1 MDPKQ
6 HQQLQQQQ
14 QQQCYASGTNGEILV
29 SSSTSTANTQKSKA
43 QLNSGNYIN
52 VVPMAVVNSG
62 VQFHPRNRK
71 YPPPQLSNAADYQ

>member
-6 HQQLQQQQ
+6 QQQYCAAPDMMVQ
-14 QQQCYASGTNGEILV
+14 SASTGP
-29 SSSTSTANTQKSKA
+29 KSKA

-62 VQFHPRNRK
+62 VQYHHRSRK
-71 YPPPQLSNAADYQ
+71 YPPPQMTSDYQ

>member
-6 HQQLQQQQ
+6 QQQY
-14 QQQCYASGTNGEILV
+14 CAPTDMMAPS
-29 SSSTSTANTQKSKA
+29 AAAAPKSKA

-62 VQFHPRNRK
+62 VQYHHRSRK
-71 YPPPQLSNAADYQ
+71 YPPPQMTSDYQ

>member
-6 HQQLQQQQ
+6 QQQY
-14 QQQCYASGTNGEILV
+14 CAPSDMMVTG
-29 SSSTSTANTQKSKA
+29 AAAAPKSKA

-62 VQFHPRNRK
+62 VQYHHRSRK
-71 YPPPQLSNAADYQ
+71 YPPPPQMTSDYQ

>member
-6 HQQLQQQQ
+6 QQQF
-14 QQQCYASGTNGEILV
+14 CAPPEMLV
-29 SSSTSTANTQKSKA
+29 PSAAAPKSKA

-62 VQFHPRNRK
+62 VQYHHRSRK
-71 YPPPQLSNAADYQ
+71 YAPPQMTSDYQ